1 MTVKTTPL
9 YVVCSPFRCVG
20 KTLIS
25 RLLVERRVIDGRP
38 VAAFDL
44 ADEAPQLADYQ
55 PDVTTVAAIDDTGD
69 QMTFFERLIADE
81 TTATVVDVSHR
92 TFKAFFTV
100 AQKIGFFDEA
110 RRRGFEPVVL
120 FVIDPDPRGAKAYGM
135 LRRWFTQA
143 PILPV
148 HNQIAAPANAGDGL
162 PALEIPVL
170 GLSLRALVDRPEF
183 SFLQLWQSPANGLSG
198 ALDDELL
205 AWAEQIFAQLRDLEI
220 SMGCE
225 DQPGRAA
232 APISTRAPRR
242 QRQREAR
249 PRGGKA
255 ARDAQAAPMV
265 QRAADAPKE
274 VLQFAPKHRPRVDS
288 ETMDHSGRAIVAM
301 LHQAADR
308 SCDNCDQARSECDQ
322 ARSECEQARSECD
335 QARSEVEEVSRKLL
349 AAADRIAALEKELE
363 HFQDRAVRAE
373 TWLQMIQREVEKLMP
388 STAAMRP
395 KSTR

>member
-1 MTVKTTPL
+1 MTVKITPL

-25 RLLVERRVIDGRP
+25 RLLIERRAIDGRP

-44 ADEAPQLADYQ
+44 ADEAPQLADYL

-81 TTATVVDVSHR
+81 ATATVVDLSHR
-92 TFKAFFTV
+92 TFKGFFTI

-120 FVIDPDPRGAKAYGM
+120 FVIDPDPRAAKAYGM

-143 PILPV
+143 PILSV
-148 HNQIAAPANAGDGL
+148 HNQIAAPANAGGAA

-205 AWAEQIFAQLRDLEI
+205 AWTEQIFAQVRDLEI

-225 DQPGRAA
+225 EQPGRGATPMSA
-232 APISTRAPRR
+232 RAQRR
-242 QRQREAR
+242 QRQREPR

-255 ARDAQAAPMV
+255 AREAEAAPMA

-274 VLQFAPKHRPRVDS
+274 VLQFAPKHKPRVDS

-322 ARSECEQARSECD
+322 ARSE
-335 QARSEVEEVSRKLL
+335 VEEVSRKLL
-349 AAADRIAALEKELE
+349 AASDRIAALEKELE

-373 TWLQMIQREVEKLMP
+373 TWLQLIQREVEKLMP
-388 STAAMRP
+388 SAAAMRP

>member
-44 ADEAPQLADYQ
+44 ADEAPQLADYL
-55 PDVTTVAAIDDTGD
+55 PDLTTVAAIDDTGD

-81 TTATVVDVSHR
+81 STATVIDVSHR
-92 TFKAFFTV
+92 TFKTFFTV

-120 FVIDPDPRGAKAYGM
+120 FVIDPEPRAVKAYGM

-148 HNQIAAPANAGDGL
+148 HNQIAAPANAGGAP

-205 AWAEQIFAQLRDLEI
+205 AWAEQIFAQFRDLEI
-220 SMGCE
+220 SLGGE
-225 DQPGRAA
+225 EPPGRAA
-232 APISTRAPRR
+232 APISVRAPRR

-249 PRGGKA
+249 PGGGKA
-255 ARDAQAAPMV
+255 ARNAEAAPMA

-274 VLQFAPKHRPRVDS
+274 VLQFAPKQKPRVDS

-308 SCDNCDQARSECDQ
+308 SCGNCDQARSE
-322 ARSECEQARSECD
+322 A
-335 QARSEVEEVSRKLL
+335 EELSRKLL
-349 AAADRIAALEKELE
+349 AAADRIAALERELE

-373 TWLQMIQREVEKLMP
+373 TWLQLIQREVEKLMP

>member
-1 MTVKTTPL
+1 MTANTTPL
-9 YVVCSPFRCVG
+9 YIVCSPFRCVG

-44 ADEAPQLADYQ
+44 ADEGPQLADYL
-55 PDVTTVAAIDDTGD
+55 PDFTTVAAIDDTGD
-69 QMTFFERLIADE
+69 QMAFFERLIADE
-81 TTATVVDVSHR
+81 ATATVLDLSHR
-92 TFKAFFTV
+92 TFKGFFTV

-110 RRRGFEPVVL
+110 RRRGFEPLVL
-120 FVIDPDPRGAKAYGM
+120 FVIDPDPRSVKAYGM
-135 LRRWFTQA
+135 LRRWFTHA

-148 HNQIAAPANAGDGL
+148 HNQIAAPANAGEAP

-183 SFLQLWQSPANGLSG
+183 SFLGLWRTPAAGLPG

-205 AWAEQIFAQLRDLEI
+205 AWVEHVFAQFRDFEVSLR
-220 SMGCE
+220 CE
-225 DQPGRAA
+225 EPPGRAA
-232 APISTRAPRR
+232 APASARAARR
-242 QRQREAR
+242 QRQAR
-249 PRGGKA
+249 PGGNA
-255 ARDAQAAPMV
+255 ARDAEAAAAA
-265 QRAADAPKE
+265 QRAAQQPKE
-274 VLQFAPKHRPRVDS
+274 VLQFAPKQKPRVDNS
-288 ETMDHSGRAIVAM
+288 TMDQSGRAIVAM

-308 SCDNCDQARSECDQ
+308 SCDSCDQTRSE
-322 ARSECEQARSECD
+322 A
-335 QARSEVEEVSRKLL
+335 EELSRKLL

-373 TWLQMIQREVEKLMP
+373 TWLQLIQREVEKLMP
-388 STAAMRP
+388 SAAAMRP

>member
-25 RLLVERRVIDGRP
+25 RLLVERRVIDGRA

-81 TTATVVDVSHR
+81 ATATVVDVSHR

-120 FVIDPDPRGAKAYGM
+120 FVIDPDPRAAKAYGM

-148 HNQIAAPANAGDGL
+148 HNQIAAPANAGGAP

-205 AWAEQIFAQLRDLEI
+205 AWTEQIFAQVRDLEI

-225 DQPGRAA
+225 EQPGRGST
-232 APISTRAPRR
+232 PMSTRAQRR

-255 ARDAQAAPMV
+255 AREAEAAPMA

-274 VLQFAPKHRPRVDS
+274 VLQFAPKHKPRVDS

-308 SCDNCDQARSECDQ
+308 SCDNCD
-322 ARSECEQARSECD
+322 QARSECD

-373 TWLQMIQREVEKLMP
+373 TWLQLIQREVEKLMP

>member
-1 MTVKTTPL
+1 MTGKTTPL

-25 RLLVERRVIDGRP
+25 RLLVERRAIDGRP

-44 ADEAPQLADYQ
+44 ADEAPQLADYL

-81 TTATVVDVSHR
+81 STATVVDLSHR
-92 TFKAFFTV
+92 TFKAFFTI

-120 FVIDPDPRGAKAYGM
+120 FVVDPDPRSAKAYGM

-148 HNQIAAPANAGDGL
+148 YNQIAAPAKAAGA
-162 PALEIPVL
+162 PPTLEIPVL
-170 GLSLRALVDRPEF
+170 GLSLRALVDRLEF
-183 SFLQLWQSPANGLSG
+183 SFLQLWQAPANGLPG

-205 AWAEQIFAQLRDLEI
+205 AWAEQVFAQVRNLEVSLR
-220 SMGCE
+220 CE
-225 DQPGRAA
+225 EPLGRAV
-232 APISTRAPRR
+232 APNSARAPRR

-249 PRGGKA
+249 PGGGKA
-255 ARDAQAAPMV
+255 PRDTEPAPTA

-274 VLQFAPKHRPRVDS
+274 VLQFAPKQQKPRVDN

-308 SCDNCDQARSECDQ
+308 PCDNCDQARGE
-322 ARSECEQARSECD
+322 A
-335 QARSEVEEVSRKLL
+335 EELSRKLV
-349 AAADRIAALEKELE
+349 AAADRIAALEKELDLV
-363 HFQDRAVRAE
+363 QDRAVRAE
-373 TWLQMIQREVEKLMP
+373 TWLQLIQREVEKLMP
-388 STAAMRP
+388 SAAAMRP